1 MMGGVQI
8 QESGKSVRKEK
19 GAQRG
24 RSLAAG
30 LSRALL
36 RAGAGRLRGSRAAAL
51 FLALMPAIQGS
62 QEIGLGNSFKVIT
75 WDSGA
80 SRWLLSAGPQCSQRR
95 SPGAGFRDWHCFHAY
110 FWLEPELGL
119 QDLSGSDFSPVPA
132 FLWEEKKLAPLAS
145 APPGGP
151 QEAGSW
157 KLPVK
162 KTKPVA
168 GFLACWWQ
176 LGREGGFGASI
187 PMRISVWS
195 TVITGAS
202 GSS

>member
-1 MMGGVQI
+1 MGGVQI
-8 QESGKSVRKEK
+8 QESGRTSGKRRAPR
-19 GAQRG
+19 GG

-30 LSRALL
+30 VSRGSP
-36 RAGAGRLRGSRAAAL
+36 AGRGWRLRGSHAAAL

-75 WDSGA
+75 WDSGT
-80 SRWLLSAGPQCSQRR
+80 SRWLLSAAPQCSQRR

-119 QDLSGSDFSPVPA
+119 HELSGSGFSPVLV

-168 GFLACWWQ
+168 GFLACWWR
-176 LGREGGFGASI
+176 LGREGGFGASN